1 MVSSKHDPQTNPG
14 SSTIVILSGTID
26 QSTVQWLCYGYESYI
41 VGKVLTR
48 AIFRCIK
55 NFGDVS
61 SFCVIV
67 FFLFLARVGGVTVLV
82 RQPLERSFYSGNFGI
97 RHKLL
102 T

>member
-1 MVSSKHDPQTNPG
+1 MGNGIKLWPTFEWEE
-14 SSTIVILSGTID
+14 LC
-26 QSTVQWLCYGYESYI
+26 LCYGYESYI

-82 RQPLERSFYSGNFGI
+82 RLLFERSRYSGNFDI

>member
-1 MVSSKHDPQTNPG
+1 MTPFPVLRRSGWSYG
-14 SSTIVILSGTID
+14 S
-26 QSTVQWLCYGYESYI
+26 ESYI

-55 NFGDVS
+55 NFGDLR

-82 RQPLERSFYSGNFGI
+82 
-97 RHKLL
+97 
-102 T
+102 

>member
-1 MVSSKHDPQTNPG
+1 MAPLPV
-14 SSTIVILSGTID
+14 LRRSGW
-26 QSTVQWLCYGYESYI
+26 SYGYESYI

-55 NFGDVS
+55 NFADVS

-82 RQPLERSFYSGNFGI
+82 RLLFERSRYSGNFGI
-97 RHKLL
+97 RRKLL

>member
-1 MVSSKHDPQTNPG
+1 MTLFPV
-14 SSTIVILSGTID
+14 LRRSGWSYD
-26 QSTVQWLCYGYESYI
+26 YDLYI

-61 SFCVIV
+61 GFCVIV

-82 RQPLERSFYSGNFGI
+82 RLPLDRWRYSGNFGI
-97 RHKLL
+97 PHFAL

>member
-1 MVSSKHDPQTNPG
+1 MWPTFEWEE
-14 SSTIVILSGTID
+14 L
-26 QSTVQWLCYGYESYI
+26 WLCYGYESYI

-82 RQPLERSFYSGNFGI
+82 RLPLERSFYSGNFDI
-97 RHKLL
+97 QHKLL

>member
-1 MVSSKHDPQTNPG
+1 MSFIFVN
-14 SSTIVILSGTID
+14 
-26 QSTVQWLCYGYESYI
+26 ESYI

-55 NFGDVS
+55 TFGDVS
-61 SFCVIV
+61 SFLVMR

-82 RQPLERSFYSGNFGI
+82 QLPLDRWRYSKNFDI
-97 RHKLL
+97 QHKLL

>member
-1 MVSSKHDPQTNPG
+1 MDIYRKLWPTFEWEE
-14 SSTIVILSGTID
+14 L
-26 QSTVQWLCYGYESYI
+26 WLCYGYESYI

-55 NFGDVS
+55 IFGDVS

-82 RQPLERSFYSGNFGI
+82 RLPLERSRYSGNFGI

>member
-1 MVSSKHDPQTNPG
+1 MLYVSSSFLLVLAG
-14 SSTIVILSGTID
+14 ID
-26 QSTVQWLCYGYESYI
+26 QSTAQWLCYGYESYI

-55 NFGDVS
+55 NFADVS

-82 RQPLERSFYSGNFGI
+82 RLLLERSRYSGNFGI